1 MSTDIYLYAVKH
13 KQGNAALLGEFPSL
27 PTDHPSDSVSI
38 RKTIGQWNSAPL
50 GEYLAE
56 YLEHNGGVTDIDND
70 EINDLIVGI
79 DTLLLDE
86 EEAEETKQLLITIL
100 GEEWKDF
107 SFQIAIRY

>member
-13 KQGNAALLGEFPSL
+13 KQGDTALLGEFPSL

-38 RKTIGQWNSAPL
+38 RKTIGQWNNASL
-50 GEYLAE
+50 GEYLEE

-86 EEAEETKQLLITIL
+86 EEAEETKQLFTTIL

-107 SFQIAIRY
+107 SFQIAIHY

>member
-50 GEYLAE
+50 GEYLEE
-56 YLEHNGGVTDIDND
+56 YLDRNGGSHPYLKD
-70 EINDLIVGI
+70 DLEWIGEAKKRIVEGYTVI
-79 DTLLLDE
+79 CYCN
-86 EEAEETKQLLITIL
+86 
-100 GEEWKDF
+100 W
-107 SFQIAIRY
+107 